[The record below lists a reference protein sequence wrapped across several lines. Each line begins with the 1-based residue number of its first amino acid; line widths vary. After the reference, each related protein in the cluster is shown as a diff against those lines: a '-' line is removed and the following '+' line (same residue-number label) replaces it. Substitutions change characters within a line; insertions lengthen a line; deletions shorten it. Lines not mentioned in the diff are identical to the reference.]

1 MLKYIL
7 HRILYTIPIAIGVS
21 LVVFTLVHLA
31 PGDPLSAVMGEVDQ
45 KMLED
50 MRKSFGYDK
59 PLPLQY
65 VIWLGN
71 TLTGDMGYSLRT
83 GAPVFPTLMNAAVN
97 TIAIGVAAALL
108 GFVFGVITGMLAGY
122 NHGTWI
128 DKAVSSAAI
137 AGVSMPHYWLA
148 IILVIV
154 FSVQLGWLPS
164 VGAGPPDAD
173 FWSWTAWRH
182 MILPVIALAAIP
194 AAIVAR
200 TARACVMEILNME
213 FVEALRAR
221 GLSEQ
226 RILWHVARNAL
237 PTVLAVMG
245 LQFAHLLGGS
255 ILVETVFTWPGTG
268 YLLNLA
274 IFDRDMPV
282 LQGTIM
288 LLALFFVFTNLV
300 VDILQAWA
308 DPRINRG

>member
-1 MLKYIL
+1 MLAYIIR
-7 HRILYTIPIAIGVS
+7 RILYTIPIAIGVS
-21 LVVFTLVHLA
+21 LVVFGLVHVA

-45 KMLED
+45 RMLAE
-50 MRKSFGYDK
+50 MRASFGYDRS
-59 PLPLQY
+59 LPVQY
-65 VIWLGN
+65 LMWLGS
-71 TLTGDMGYSLRT
+71 TVTGDMGYSLRS
-83 GAPVFPTLMNAAVN
+83 GAPVFPMLMAAAKN
-97 TIAIGVAAALL
+97 TIAIGAAAALL
-108 GFVFGVITGMLAGY
+108 GFVFGVTAGMIAGY
-122 NHGTWI
+122 HNGTWI

-164 VGAGPPDAD
+164 VGAGAAD
-173 FWSWTAWRH
+173 TFWSWEAWRH
-182 MILPVIALAAIP
+182 MVLPVLALAAIP
-194 AAIVAR
+194 GAVVAR
-200 TARACVMEILNME
+200 TARASVMEILAME

-221 GLSEQ
+221 GLSER

-245 LQFAHLLGGS
+245 LQFANLLGGS

-288 LLALFFVFTNLV
+288 LLAMFFVATNLV
-300 VDILQAWA
+300 VDILQTWA
-308 DPRINRG
+308 DPRISRS

>member
-1 MLKYIL
+1 MFNYVVR
-7 HRILYTIPIAIGVS
+7 RILYTIPIVLGVS

-45 KMLED
+45 QMLAE
-50 MRKSFGYDK
+50 MRASFGYDK
-59 PLPLQY
+59 PLPVQY
-65 VIWLGN
+65 FFWLGN
-71 TLTGDMGYSLRT
+71 MLTGDMGYSLRT
-83 GAPVFPTLMNAAVN
+83 GAPVFPILMNAAQN

-108 GFVFGVITGMLAGY
+108 GFIIGVASGMLAGY
-122 NHGTWI
+122 NHGTWL
-128 DKAVSSAAI
+128 DKLVSSGAI

-148 IILVIV
+148 IILVII
-154 FSVQLGWLPS
+154 FSVELGWLPS
-164 VGAGPPDAD
+164 FGAGPSEE
-173 FWSWTAWRH
+173 FWSWASWRH
-182 MILPVIALAAIP
+182 MILPILALAAIP
-194 AAIVAR
+194 AAVVAR
-200 TARACVMEILNME
+200 TARASVMEILNME

-221 GLSEQ
+221 GLSER

-237 PTVLAVMG
+237 PTVLAVTG